1 MPDVNPT
8 LYKQSKDYLNNK
20 INLMFRRDNL
30 PPEAKDD
37 YFRQA
42 NEFQL
47 KTGSLKN
54 FHYENDN
61 FKIENQTP
69 SPNNKD
75 DEEKLSYAMK
85 LDKEGNIQATDNKG
99 NKLKPC
105 SPEEMIKKIVQN
117 FKSQMPKALSSN
129 TIQIRIKKPDER
141 ITSIFRQRMHYERYR
156 TERRPPKIKRFL
168 GIPAKRFFT
177 SRTQP

>member
-54 FHYENDN
+54 FH
-61 FKIENQTP
+61 
-69 SPNNKD
+69 
-75 DEEKLSYAMK
+75 
-85 LDKEGNIQATDNKG
+85 
-99 NKLKPC
+99 
-105 SPEEMIKKIVQN
+105 
-117 FKSQMPKALSSN
+117 
-129 TIQIRIKKPDER
+129 IRK
-141 ITSIFRQRMHYERYR
+141 RQ
-156 TERRPPKIKRFL
+156 F
-168 GIPAKRFFT
+168 
-177 SRTQP
+177 